1 MTVKDRSGH
10 AAGLKRAPLLSFYF
24 FARKRKKYVI
34 IKIRGEGPFR
44 RKKDFCR
51 RSERHKRERLI
62 TWIRR
67 NGVPSPEK

>member
-10 AAGLKRAPLLSFYF
+10 AAGLKRPPLLSFYF

-51 RSERHKRERLI
+51 RSE
-62 TWIRR
+62 
-67 NGVPSPEK
+67 